1 MRSGQVITAKM
12 GDTVLQ
18 SGLVDGPVSVVELD
32 FSHFSSTRGSSF
44 GELAISRLAVDG
56 VLYEEPS
63 VEPCKTMVGGIIAN
77 QTWAREDSPYCV
89 TNDVYVSGS
98 LRIREGVEVRFDG
111 NHVFEVAGRLR
122 AEGTAEAPI
131 QFHPANPAV
140 GWQGLLFRDA
150 VPGSYFVHTIIE
162 GSKNSG
168 VRITNTP
175 PAFTN
180 CWIINNGTEG
190 QGGGINADIRTGA
203 EFTLKGCV
211 ISNNTS
217 KSYGGGVQ
225 LRIVNS
231 RFVAESC
238 DFTHNAAGVYGGGFM
253 AWAEAASLRLAACS
267 SISNVVTAGSGGGLC
282 GIGVARLSDLNPNFE
297 LELTD
302 CRVIGN
308 KAGSGDARLEAV
320 GAGIGIDSGTSRI
333 RNCWIVGN
341 SAPVGMVGGGG
352 VYFGTPAT
360 AAQALLENC
369 VIAHNQRV
377 GSSPGGAGVRCTY
390 AVNVKIANCTF
401 FGNGSDNGAITL
413 YQYEPGAGI
422 TTITNSVLWGG
433 TGSGPVFS
441 GSNFSVGYSCIQGG
455 WPGTGN
461 ITANPAL
468 CLDNYSL
475 LSLSPCVDA
484 GHPGLPFRDSLISSD
499 DCSPYARG
507 TSRNDLGAF
516 GGPGVCYWTEPRAE
530 PVLRIAPDNEIG
542 FLGQPV
548 SLGVIATGAEPLVY
562 QWFKNGVALAGRTNM
577 VLTLPNSTLAD
588 AGAYVVEVTN
598 PLGEVTSLPVRLGI
612 AKYACVAQGSSAG
625 LPRLL
630 IRHGKVGERCV
641 LYSISRLPAGE
652 TLTVPG
658 NPPEGWE
665 LRETLVFDATEVE
678 WTDPQVL
685 GAGETRYY
693 AVLPAP

>member
-1 MRSGQVITAKM
+1 MNLSYPSGTWHRFSARCPR
-12 GDTVLQ
+12 LRLLA
-18 SGLVDGPVSVVELD
+18 GLTLLVAVELL
-32 FSHFSSTRGSSF
+32 S
-44 GELAISRLAVDG
+44 A
-56 VLYEEPS
+56 
-63 VEPCKTMVGGIIAN
+63 VEPCKTRVGGTIAN
-77 QTWAREDSPYCV
+77 QTWTREDSPYCV

-122 AEGTAEAPI
+122 TEGTAEAPV

-180 CWIINNGTEG
+180 CWIINNTTDREG
-190 QGGGINADIRTGA
+190 AGINADIRTGA

-211 ISNNTS
+211 ISNNTA
-217 KSYGGGVQ
+217 KGYGGGVQ

-231 RFVAESC
+231 RFVAENC
-238 DFTHNAAGVYGGGFM
+238 DFTQNAAGGYGGGFM

-267 SISNVVTAGSGGGLC
+267 SISNVVTNAGGDSGYC
-282 GIGVARLSDLNPNFE
+282 GIGVGRLNDNNPNFD
-297 LELTD
+297 LELAD

-308 KAGSGDARLEAV
+308 TARSAGGGYWAY
-320 GAGIGIDSGTSRI
+320 GAGVGINSGTSRVK
-333 RNCWIVGN
+333 NCWVVGN
-341 SAPVGMVGGGG
+341 AARSGVVKGGG
-352 VYFGTPAT
+352 VYLGTPAKVVF
-360 AAQALLENC
+360 ENC
-369 VIAHNQRV
+369 VIAANQIV
-377 GSSPGGAGVRCTY
+377 GSSHGAAGIDGWHTITVQIR
-390 AVNVKIANCTF
+390 NCTL
-401 FGNGSDNGAITL
+401 FGNGTENGSATL
-413 YQYEPGAGI
+413 YAPDST
-422 TTITNSVLWGG
+422 TTITNSILWGG

-441 GSNFSVGYSCIQGG
+441 GSNFSVGYSCVQGG
-455 WPGTGN
+455 WTGISN

-484 GHPGLPFRDSLISSD
+484 SHPGLQFRDSLISSD

-507 TSRNDLGAF
+507 TSRNDMGAY
-516 GGPGVCYWTEPRAE
+516 GGPGVCYWTQPRAE
-530 PVLRIAPDNEIG
+530 PVIRIAPENEIG

-577 VLTLPNSTLAD
+577 VLTLPSTTLAD

-598 PLGEVTSLPVRLGI
+598 PLGEAVSLPVQLGI
-612 AKYACVAQGSSAG
+612 ARYACVPLGFSAG
-625 LPRLL
+625 RPRLL
-630 IRHGKVGERCV
+630 IRHGWVGGRCV
-641 LYSISRLPAGE
+641 LYSISRLPAGD
-652 TLTVPG
+652 TLVVPG

-665 LRETLVFDATEVE
+665 LRETIVFSAPEVE

-685 GAGETRYY
+685 GVGETRYY
-693 AVLPAP
+693 GVLPAP